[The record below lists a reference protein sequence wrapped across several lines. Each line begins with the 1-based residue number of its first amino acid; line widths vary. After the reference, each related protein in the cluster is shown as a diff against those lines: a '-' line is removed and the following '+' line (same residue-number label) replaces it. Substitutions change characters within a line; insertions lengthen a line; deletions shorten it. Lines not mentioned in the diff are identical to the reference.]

1 MSKKSVDLRR
11 KNVGETKKSLKDL
24 RALKEV
30 FVKYQ
35 KAQGRAPRTMEDYEK
50 YLKQFLKW
58 TNSLDLEVLQEKL
71 EEYFDSKKDLA
82 PASYNLPYAYLNAM
96 FNWAV
101 TQGYLKYNPLKA
113 VGLKKRRVDTDKV
126 RHVDEQ
132 VISKLLSVMDVNT
145 YTGLRDY
152 AVTLLTLDTGI
163 RPSEALALNVKDINF
178 EQGIVVVPAKIAKVR
193 KSRILPLSPQVAKVL
208 LKLVEVTPNEFGGQ
222 LFVSCDGYP
231 MNTDSWA
238 HRLNYYSFK
247 TGHKVTP
254 YMLRHTFAIMF
265 IRNGGNAFAL
275 QKIMGHSKMD
285 MTRRYVELALS
296 DVEQQHTAASPV
308 NRFVKRTTRIRK
320 LK

>member
-163 RPSEALALNVKDINF
+163 RPSE
-178 EQGIVVVPAKIAKVR
+178 
-193 KSRILPLSPQVAKVL
+193 LSVQDL
-208 LKLVEVTPNEFGGQ
+208 
-222 LFVSCDGYP
+222 
-231 MNTDSWA
+231 
-238 HRLNYYSFK
+238 
-247 TGHKVTP
+247 
-254 YMLRHTFAIMF
+254 I
-265 IRNGGNAFAL
+265 
-275 QKIMGHSKMD
+275 
-285 MTRRYVELALS
+285 
-296 DVEQQHTAASPV
+296 
-308 NRFVKRTTRIRK
+308 
-320 LK
+320 